1 MRKESYFKGSQKD
14 IKTGAL
20 ELKLS
25 NEKKNNNYD
34 ASAQVKEQNIL
45 PLPCKLI
52 SACCQFGATGYP
64 VRVRA

>member
-1 MRKESYFKGSQKD
+1 MRKESYFKGSQKE

-20 ELKLS
+20 KLKLS
-25 NEKKNNNYD
+25 SEKKNNYD